1 MKVVCPKCGNL
12 IDSQQEDNEYVFCHE
27 CGSNFSFQD
36 GRKTL
41 VKRYSAYSNLAY
53 RYLTTTGE
61 YDKAEEYY
69 EKCLQFKDN
78 DFSSIKSVP
87 AKTGLNLAKKSI
99 TSCGW

>member
-12 IDSQQEDNEYVFCHE
+12 IDSQQEDNEYVFCNE

-69 EKCLQFKDN
+69 EKCLQFKNN
-78 DFSSIKSVP
+78 DFSC
-87 AKTGLNLAKKSI
+87 LYL
-99 TSCGW
+99 